1 MSKPDPE
8 KADHQSPAFDVNR
21 IRREFPIL
29 DQTINGFPLAY
40 LDNAATTQK
49 PRTVLDAL
57 TRFYSTSNAN
67 INRGVHSL
75 SERATEE
82 YEAARA
88 KAQSFIGADS
98 ADEVV
103 FVRGVTEAVN
113 LVASAFGKKYVREG
127 DEILLSEMEHHSNF
141 VPWQLLALE
150 RGATLRTIPIDERGN
165 LMLSDPGRLISDRT
179 RLVSVAHVS
188 NVLGTVNPIREI
200 VATAHRGGVP
210 VFVDGAQAAPH
221 LRIDVKELDCDFYA
235 FSGHKLYGPTGIG
248 ILYGKAAILDE
259 MHPYHGGGGAIGSV
273 SLAGTSFRPAPQKFE
288 AGTGNI
294 AGAIGLAAA
303 IDYMESIGLEPI
315 EDYEQELLEYAIDRL
330 AAVPGVRI
338 IGDPARRVSIVSF
351 VVEGVHAHD
360 VGTILDSVGVAVRS
374 GHHCAQP
381 LHERLGLAA
390 TVRLSVAFYNLR
402 EEIDRLVEGLDRVR
416 TIFGATE

>member
-8 KADHQSPAFDVNR
+8 KADHQPPAFDVDR

-40 LDNAATTQK
+40 FDNAATTQK
-49 PRTVLDAL
+49 PRAVLDAV
-57 TRFYSTSNAN
+57 TSFYSTSNAN

-75 SERATEE
+75 GERATEE

-88 KAQSFIGADS
+88 KAQSFIGAGS
-98 ADEVV
+98 ADEIV

-113 LVASAFGKKYVREG
+113 LVASAFGRKYVHEG
-127 DEILLSEMEHHSNF
+127 DEILISEMEHHSNF

-150 RGATLRTIPIDERGN
+150 RGASLRTIPIDKRGD
-165 LMLSDPGRLISDRT
+165 LVLTDLDSLINDRT
-179 RLVSVAHVS
+179 RIVSVAHVS
-188 NVLGTVNPIREI
+188 NVLGTVNPIQEI
-200 VATAHRGGVP
+200 VAAAHRRGVP
-210 VFVDGAQAAPH
+210 VFVDGAQSAPH
-221 LRIDVKELDCDFYA
+221 LPVDVKALDCDFYA

-248 ILYGKAAILDE
+248 ILYGRAAILDE
-259 MHPYHGGGGAIGSV
+259 MLPYHGGGGAIGSV
-273 SLAGTSFRPAPQKFE
+273 SLAGTSFRRAPQKFE

-303 IDYMESIGLEPI
+303 IDYVETIGQQTI
-315 EDYEQELLEYAIDRL
+315 EQYEQELLDYAIDEL
-330 AAVPGVRI
+330 ASAPGVSI
-338 IGDPARRVSIVSF
+338 VGDPARRVSIISF

-416 TIFGATE
+416 TTFGGRE